1 MQKKHKADGN
11 PILSMKKLLI
21 LISIITIYSCGGDR
35 FDRKGNVT
43 FIVTA
48 NVNGQLDPC
57 G

>member
-1 MQKKHKADGN
+1 
-11 PILSMKKLLI
+11 MKKLLI